1 MLTARPLVRDLE
13 ASKIRE
19 VSVAGAGIEGVLP
32 LWFGEPDIVT
42 PQFIRD
48 AAAQSLMAGETFYN
62 DNLGILPLREAILR
76 YHQRNG
82 RRAES
87 VNRLCVTASGVN
99 ALMLA
104 CQAVLD
110 PGDRVAVLAPVWPN
124 IAAIPEVLG
133 ATVERVPLHLAQG
146 QGGGGLWRLDMDRLL
161 AAIRPE
167 LKLLILNSPANPTG
181 ACLSRQEL
189 TLVLEACRA
198 SGTWI
203 LADEVYERIYFEGPV
218 APSLLD
224 IATPEDRVLVV
235 NSFSKSWAMTG
246 WRLGWIV
253 APPGVVDGLAKLSEY
268 NTSCTPVFTQRAG
281 IAALEGGDGF
291 IAEQQA
297 RYRDLRDMAAAALN
311 AVPGVTCPVPE
322 GAMYSFF
329 KVEGLTDSLA
339 EAKRMLVEAK
349 VGIAPGSAFGPEGE
363 GHFRLCFAQQKPT
376 LEAALDRV
384 CGFLRRG

>member
-1 MLTARPLVRDLE
+1 MLTARPVVRDLE

-19 VSVAGAGIEGVLP
+19 VSVAGAGIQGVLP

-48 AAAQSLMAGETFYN
+48 AAARSLTEGETFYN
-62 DNLGILPLREAILR
+62 NNLGIPELREAIQR
-76 YHQRNG
+76 YHARNG
-82 RRAES
+82 RRTS
-87 VNRLCVTASGVN
+87 YDRLCVTASGVN

-124 IAAIPEVLG
+124 IAAIPEVQG

-146 QGGGGLWRLDMDRLL
+146 KGGGGLWRLDMDRLL
-161 AAIRPE
+161 AAIRPS

-189 TLVLEACRA
+189 QLILDACRA
-198 SGTWI
+198 TGTWI

-218 APSLLD
+218 APSILD
-224 IATPEDRVLVV
+224 IAEPEDRVLAV

-253 APPGVVDGLAKLSEY
+253 SPPGVVDGLAKLSEY

-281 IAALEGGDGF
+281 IAALEGGDDF

-297 RYRDLRDMAAAALN
+297 RYRELRDMAAAALN
-311 AVPGVTCPVPE
+311 AVPGVTSPVPE

-339 EAKRMLVEAK
+339 AAKRMLVEAK

-363 GHFRLCFAQQKPT
+363 GHFRLCFAQRKPT
-376 LEAALDRV
+376 LEEALERI

>member
-1 MLTARPLVRDLE
+1 MLTARPVVRDLE

-48 AAAQSLMAGETFYN
+48 AAAQSLMVGETFYN
-62 DNLGILPLREAILR
+62 NNLGILPLREAIQR
-76 YHQRNG
+76 YHARNG
-82 RRAES
+82 RRTS
-87 VNRLCVTASGVN
+87 IDRLCVTASGVN

-133 ATVERVPLHLAQG
+133 AAVERVPLHLAQG
-146 QGGGGLWRLDMDRLL
+146 LWRLDMDRLL
-161 AAIRPE
+161 SAIRPG

-181 ACLSRQEL
+181 ACFSRQEL
-189 TLVLEACRA
+189 QLILEACRA
-198 SGTWI
+198 TGTWI
-203 LADEVYERIYFEGPV
+203 LADEVYERIYFAGPV

-224 IATPEDRVLVV
+224 IAEPEDRVLVV

-281 IAALEGGDGF
+281 IAALDGGDGF

-297 RYRDLRDMAAAALN
+297 RYRELRDMAAAALN

-329 KVEGLTDSLA
+329 KVEGVTDSLA
-339 EAKRMLVEAK
+339 DAKRMLVEAK

-376 LEAALDRV
+376 LEAALERI
-384 CGFLRRG
+384 CGFLRQG